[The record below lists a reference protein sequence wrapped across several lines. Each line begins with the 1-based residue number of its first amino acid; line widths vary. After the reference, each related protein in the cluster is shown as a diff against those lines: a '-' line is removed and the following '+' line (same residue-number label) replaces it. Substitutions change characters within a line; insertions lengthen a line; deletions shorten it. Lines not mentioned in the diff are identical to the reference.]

1 MEGRLP
7 SRKKH
12 KGEYHPA
19 GRLVPV
25 FLASEAQGQSELALS
40 LGRKAASFGETV
52 LMLDCQNGSMMD
64 AAGII
69 YHKTIYDVLNNG
81 ADLDDVK
88 YVTSIFRELPLVRLI
103 WIQLWEVLQLYLY
116 FMIGCLWSRQWAVRR
131 LMSA

>member
-40 LGRKAASFGETV
+40 LGRKAASFGETDQTNI
-52 LMLDCQNGSMMD
+52 LRQ
-64 AAGII
+64 
-69 YHKTIYDVLNNG
+69 
-81 ADLDDVK
+81 
-88 YVTSIFRELPLVRLI
+88 LPLVRLI